1 MAFGEGVHPPK
12 RSKELPDYI
21 LGATLGQPP
30 GRCLC
35 VRREQHDA
43 YCQEWAPSVRSS
55 SGGGTCMIG
64 NSVADAGCDLPVPVP
79 GASSR
84 PIRWPSR

>member
-1 MAFGEGVHPPK
+1 
-12 RSKELPDYI
+12 ELPDYI

-43 YCQEWAPSVRSS
+43 YCQEWAPSVRRKL
-55 SGGGTCMIG
+55 TADP
-64 NSVADAGCDLPVPVP
+64 VAIKIIEKAKGKKAYMQYILREMRVLMCVRHRRLLHDKLAGW
-79 GASSR
+79 AS
-84 PIRWPSR
+84 